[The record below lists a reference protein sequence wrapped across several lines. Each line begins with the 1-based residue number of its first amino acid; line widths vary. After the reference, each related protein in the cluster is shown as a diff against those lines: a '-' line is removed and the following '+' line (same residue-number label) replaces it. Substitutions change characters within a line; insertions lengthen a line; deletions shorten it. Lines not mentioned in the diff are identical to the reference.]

1 MNLRVLIVTVLALAG
16 TLLAV
21 LTGGAPLVLVLVLL
35 IVLGAIALPEDPRRY
50 LLRRTFRVVI
60 TVFVAMAFVW
70 MLVHN
75 LPDAS
80 RQDETG
86 IVAAMQRYVEWI
98 AALVSGDLGDSSYS
112 ETVGAGIGRTIPP
125 SAQLMIYSQVITL
138 AIAIPG
144 ALIGARLR
152 GKWGDIGFRA
162 LGLFGLSTPV
172 FVVGPILVFTF
183 SVGELNLFGHTVGWS
198 ILPAGR
204 YVPLGAGLRPHLA
217 SMLLPTI
224 TMASTTI
231 AIYLVLLRSEML
243 QQLKLDHVLLARS
256 KGISPRRI
264 VRTHALRPAAPSVV
278 AAIAAQSG
286 AVLSSTVIVERL
298 FSMPGFG
305 DYVLVAIGRRDVVAV
320 AGALFVIAAIL
331 AVVNLFADALLLVID
346 PRIT

>member
-1 MNLRVLIVTVLALAG
+1 MSPRVLLVTIFALAG

-21 LTGGAPLVLVLVLL
+21 LTGGVPLVLILFLL
-35 IVLGAIALPEDPRRY
+35 IVLGSIALPEDPRRY
-50 LLRRTFRVVI
+50 LLRRVLRVVI

-86 IVAAMQRYVEWI
+86 VVAAMQRYVEWI
-98 AALVSGDLGDSSYS
+98 AALISGDLGDSSYS
-112 ETVGAGIGRTIPP
+112 ETVLAGIRRTIPP
-125 SAQLMIYSQVITL
+125 SAQLMLYSQVITL

-144 ALIGARLR
+144 AMIGARLR
-152 GKWGDIGFRA
+152 GKWGDISFRA

-172 FVVGPILVFTF
+172 FVIGPILVFTF
-183 SVGELNLFGHTVGWS
+183 SIGELNLFGRSVGWS

-204 YVPLGAGLRPHLA
+204 YVPLGTGLRPHLA
-217 SMLLPTI
+217 SMALPTV
-224 TMASTTI
+224 TMATTTI

-243 QQLKLDHVLLARS
+243 QQLKPDHVLLARS
-256 KGISPRRI
+256 KGLSPRRI
-264 VRTHALRPAAPSVV
+264 VRAHALRPAAPSVV

-286 AVLSSTVIVERL
+286 ALLSSTVIVEHL
-298 FSMPGFG
+298 FTIPGFG